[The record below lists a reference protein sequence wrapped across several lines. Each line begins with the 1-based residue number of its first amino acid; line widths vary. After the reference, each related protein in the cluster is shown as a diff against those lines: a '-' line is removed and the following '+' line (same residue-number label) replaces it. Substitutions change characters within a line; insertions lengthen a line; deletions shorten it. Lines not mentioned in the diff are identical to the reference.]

1 MNRVLAVVGR
11 PAETTS
17 WQAMPSAASTRR
29 VISAPAASS
38 PITPISMVWPPSV
51 AMFSATLAAP
61 PSVQRLPLGRSTGIG
76 ASGDSRCA
84 LPVT

>member
-11 PAETTS
+11 PGATTS

-38 PITPISMVWPPSV
+38 PMTPISVVLPPSV
-51 AMFSATLAAP
+51 AIFNATFAAP
-61 PSVQRLPLGRSTGIG
+61 PRVMRFPAGRSTGIG
-76 ASGDSRCA
+76 ASGDRRCA